1 MATKKAQSV
10 ATRYLREQ
18 AKIMRKYGEAPK
30 LSGKRYAAAVKTTAR
45 TFETISSTQ

>member
-18 AKIMRKYGEAPK
+18 AKIMKKYGETPK
-30 LSGKRYAAAVKTTAR
+30 LSGKRYAAAVKTTAS
-45 TFETISSTQ
+45 TFETIASAR